1 MKNLRNLLIFLVVL
15 ALAAGACIGP
25 VLLLSRSGIPV
36 AFPHVQLPPEA
47 LTERPILGIPGFYLT
62 NTLLSLLIAD
72 LVVLVLALIAGSAA
86 RRRLKLYEA
95 NPKAVDAEGDD
106 LMVPKGWHNTF
117 EALVEFIYNLANQVV
132 GSEWGPKVFP
142 IAGTIFLLVLTA
154 NWLHFI
160 PLVDSVGIM
169 HCAEPSKGVAGYIP
183 VEIGHTG
190 IYRLGFEE
198 DNRIFP
204 SGQPSV
210 TCPAHGAEGEA
221 AHGAEGGGQ
230 PIDESGIR
238 VTVTPFLRTA
248 ATDLN
253 MTLGLALVAMVSVQ
267 AFGVM
272 KLGPSYFFR
281 FFNLPALSKGFV
293 GVIELA
299 VSVLEAISESI
310 KVVSLSLRLFGNIFA
325 GAVLLMVISF
335 LIPVGA
341 PLIFYLL
348 EVLIGALQAF
358 VFAMLTL
365 VFSSV
370 AMAGHGD
377 HAEEHH

>member
-1 MKNLRNLLIFLVVL
+1 
-15 ALAAGACIGP
+15 
-25 VLLLSRSGIPV
+25 LSGTRARREI
-36 AFPHVQLPPEA
+36 
-47 LTERPILGIPGFYLT
+47 
-62 NTLLSLLIAD
+62 LLIA
-72 LVVLVLALIAGSAA
+72 
-86 RRRLKLYEA
+86 
-95 NPKAVDAEGDD
+95 
-106 LMVPKGWHNTF
+106 
-117 EALVEFIYNLANQVV
+117 
-132 GSEWGPKVFP
+132 
-142 IAGTIFLLVLTA
+142 
-154 NWLHFI
+154 
-160 PLVDSVGIM
+160 
-169 HCAEPSKGVAGYIP
+169 
-183 VEIGHTG
+183 
-190 IYRLGFEE
+190 LG
-198 DNRIFP
+198 
-204 SGQPSV
+204 
-210 TCPAHGAEGEA
+210 EGEQA
-221 AHGAEGGGQ
+221 V
-230 PIDESGIR
+230 DESGIR
-238 VTVTPFLRTA
+238 VVVTPFLRTA

-267 AFGVM
+267 VFGVM

-377 HAEEHH
+377 HAGEHH